1 MFNAG
6 WILPPDQKRGG
17 RASAMDRSALPPP
30 RKRPRTDQN
39 SRLSMVST
47 AASDNLTLLPLD
59 PIEAKHNPNEP
70 TDIPMDIDV
79 LEDDGYQGH
88 SNPQVQHRKVE
99 SVPRA
104 LSMGDEYEEE
114 IERPHNVVKQPN
126 GVVIIEKLDTP
137 ATRREKNLRRK
148 AEKQKMAVQADKA
161 IRLGD
166 DESELSELSDL
177 ASEEPDKAER
187 IATAERK
194 DEGDFPGG
202 TLVWAKADSYPWWP
216 AVVHTPTS
224 PNVPRNIYQAWLNK
238 TAKRNTQLFIV
249 QFYDKQESWQSVA
262 INKLELLGEDPQL
275 DEENLTLGAKQK
287 WKPSA
292 SKQQCREAYQRAMS
306 EMIQSDDGE
315 TSVDN
320 DHQ

>member
-1 MFNAG
+1 
-6 WILPPDQKRGG
+6 
-17 RASAMDRSALPPP
+17 
-30 RKRPRTDQN
+30 
-39 SRLSMVST
+39 MVST
-47 AASDNLTLLPLD
+47 AASDNLTLLHSD

-79 LEDDGYQGH
+79 LEDDVYQGH

-104 LSMGDEYEEE
+104 LSLGDEYEEE

-166 DESELSELSDL
+166 DESELSELSDI

-187 IATAERK
+187 MATAERK

-202 TLVWAKADSYPWWP
+202 TLGKFFM
-216 AVVHTPTS
+216 
-224 PNVPRNIYQAWLNK
+224 L
-238 TAKRNTQLFIV
+238 
-249 QFYDKQESWQSVA
+249 
-262 INKLELLGEDPQL
+262 
-275 DEENLTLGAKQK
+275 
-287 WKPSA
+287 
-292 SKQQCREAYQRAMS
+292 
-306 EMIQSDDGE
+306 
-315 TSVDN
+315 
-320 DHQ
+320 